1 MFLHLLTDSLNGLLS
16 QNAVQNYYF
25 FFNQPNFFS
34 NFARKTLYFN
44 AKRPEN
50 GTKTERKQPESDEKT
65 EKTSRPA
72 ARLCRRGHPASG
84 LRQRPHPPQ
93 RRPRRR
99 PPLCPSRSRQL
110 RVEGAPPEPLLI
122 AVLTNWLSPL

>member
-44 AKRPEN
+44 AKRPETEQKRNKN
-50 GTKTERKQPESDEKT
+50 GTQTT
-65 EKTSRPA
+65 
-72 ARLCRRGHPASG
+72 
-84 LRQRPHPPQ
+84 
-93 RRPRRR
+93 
-99 PPLCPSRSRQL
+99 
-110 RVEGAPPEPLLI
+110 
-122 AVLTNWLSPL
+122 

>member
-44 AKRPEN
+44 AKRPE
-50 GTKTERKQPESDEKT
+50 TEQKRNANNLKAMKKLKKLLGLPLVY
-65 EKTSRPA
+65 A
-72 ARLCRRGHPASG
+72 GVAILLLGYVSG
-84 LRQRPHPPQ
+84 LTRHN
-93 RRPRRR
+93 
-99 PPLCPSRSRQL
+99 
-110 RVEGAPPEPLLI
+110 
-122 AVLTNWLSPL
+122 AVLIIGLLFVLAGAASYVWKERRQSRY